1 MGKKYIGSCSEKLH
15 IIAFESGVVK
25 IQNDVAESMYPHEK
39 HVCAALRLDNDNAN
53 EKLEE
58 SDNFMTY
65 QECRELHKKKR
76 RLDNYQYGNVDFIL
90 GFSDVVERLWY
101 IADRLVDREHNNTS
115 PLLMEALLFIREN
128 RLYWDLELVRT
139 AFNSVRSQ
147 IVTQKMEE

>member
-1 MGKKYIGSCSEKLH
+1 MS
-15 IIAFESGVVK
+15 
-25 IQNDVAESMYPHEK
+25 PHEK
-39 HVCAALRLDNDNAN
+39 HARAALRLDTDNDNDN
-53 EKLEE
+53 LED
-58 SDNFMTY
+58 SDNLMTY
-65 QECRELHKKKR
+65 QERRELHKKKR
-76 RLDNYQYGNVDFIL
+76 RLDNDQYGNVDFIL